1 MTNKEASCV
10 LKLKMEIHKQMFGKE
25 VDEPLKTA
33 YEMAIIALERE
44 VENGK
49 NDQRRARTVDR

>member
-1 MTNKEASCV
+1 MTNEEASCL
-10 LKLKMEIHKQMFGKE
+10 LKLKMEIHKLMFGKE

-33 YEMAIIALERE
+33 YEMAIIALEKE

-49 NDQRRARTVDR
+49 ND